1 MSKKGINILLV
12 APVMFGFFIMGFVDM
27 AGIATS
33 YVKQDFDLND
43 ATSSLVPMLAFLWFL
58 VFAVPTGILMGKI
71 GRKNTALLSL
81 LITIVGLAL
90 PLIAYNFVIVLLAF
104 ALLGIGN
111 TVSQISFNPLL
122 TNVISNDKLTS
133 ALTFGQFT
141 RSVASFLGPVIAGV
155 VASYFDDWKLIFWV
169 YAFVSLLSFAWLF
182 LATVP
187 KESKEEKPISWNST
201 FSLFKEGYIL
211 ACFLG
216 ILFFVGIDVGL
227 NTYIPKF
234 LMERTGLPLDR
245 AGFGTSLYFAARML
259 GSFVGSFLLLR
270 MFALKFLRWSLV
282 VLSVVFALL
291 LCVEGVWVL
300 GTLIF
305 ILGLMCANIFSIVLA
320 LALHH
325 RPERAN
331 EVSALVLMGVAGGA
345 ISTPVMGMVA
355 DYAGQ
360 TAGLSV
366 LWLCI
371 LYLLVF
377 SYRLKI
383 RHFKG

>member
-1 MSKKGINILLV
+1 MSKKGINFLWV
-12 APVMFGFFIMGFVDM
+12 SPVMFGFFIMGFVDM

-33 YVKQDFDLND
+33 YVKQDFSLND
-43 ATSSLVPMLAFLWFL
+43 TTSSLVPMLAFLWFL

-81 LITIVGLAL
+81 LITILGLAL
-90 PLIAYNFVIVLLAF
+90 PLIAYNFPIVLLAF

-122 TNVISNDKLTS
+122 TNVISNEKLTS

-155 VASYFDDWKLIFWV
+155 VASYFNDWKLIFWV
-169 YAFVSLLSFAWLF
+169 YALVSLLSFAWLYF
-182 LATVP
+182 TALP
-187 KESKEEKPISWNST
+187 KEAKEEKPISWSSA
-201 FSLFKEGYIL
+201 FSLFRDKYIL
-211 ACFLG
+211 ACFFG

-234 LMERTGLPLDR
+234 LMERTGLPLER
-245 AGFGTSLYFAARML
+245 AGIGTSLYFAARML
-259 GSFVGSFLLLR
+259 GSLVGTFLLLR
-270 MFALKFLRWSLV
+270 MAALKFLRWSLV
-282 VLSVVFALL
+282 VLGIVFALL
-291 LCVEGVWVL
+291 LSVKGVWML
-300 GTLIF
+300 GILIF
-305 ILGLMCANIFSIVLA
+305 LLGLMCANIFSIILS

-345 ISTPVMGMVA
+345 ISTPLMGLVA

-360 TAGLSV
+360 SAGLAV
-366 LWLCI
+366 LWVCV
-371 LYLLVF
+371 LYLLIF
-377 SYRLKI
+377 SYLLKN
-383 RHFKG
+383 

>member
-182 LATVP
+182 FATVP

-211 ACFLG
+211 ACFWE
-216 ILFFVGIDVGL
+216 
-227 NTYIPKF
+227 YC
-234 LMERTGLPLDR
+234 
-245 AGFGTSLYFAARML
+245 S
-259 GSFVGSFLLLR
+259 
-270 MFALKFLRWSLV
+270 
-282 VLSVVFALL
+282 LSVSMW
-291 LCVEGVWVL
+291 G
-300 GTLIF
+300 
-305 ILGLMCANIFSIVLA
+305 
-320 LALHH
+320 
-325 RPERAN
+325 
-331 EVSALVLMGVAGGA
+331 
-345 ISTPVMGMVA
+345 
-355 DYAGQ
+355 
-360 TAGLSV
+360 
-366 LWLCI
+366 
-371 LYLLVF
+371 
-377 SYRLKI
+377 
-383 RHFKG
+383 

>member
-1 MSKKGINILLV
+1 MSKKEISVLIV
-12 APVMFGFFIMGFVDM
+12 FPVMFGFFIMGFVDM

-33 YVKQDFDLND
+33 YVKQDFNLDD
-43 ATSSLVPMLAFLWFL
+43 TTSSLVPMLAFLWFL
-58 VFAVPTGILMGKI
+58 VFSIPTGILMGKI

-81 LITIVGLAL
+81 LITLAGLAL
-90 PLIAYNFVIVLLAF
+90 PLIAYDFITVLLAF
-104 ALLGIGN
+104 TLMGIGN

-122 TNVISNDKLTS
+122 TNVIPERKLTS

-141 RSVASFLGPVIAGV
+141 RSVASFLGPVIAGL
-155 VASYFDDWKLIFWV
+155 VASAFGDWKLIFWV
-169 YAFVSLLSFAWLF
+169 YALVTLLSVGWLF
-182 LATVP
+182 FTSIP
-187 KESKEEKPISWNST
+187 RETKEVNPISWKST
-201 FSLFKEGYIL
+201 LSLFKDHYIL

-234 LMERTGLPLDR
+234 LMEKTGLTLER

-270 MFALKFLRWSLV
+270 LAALKFLRVSLV
-282 VLSVVFALL
+282 ILIVVFGVLL
-291 LCVEGVWVL
+291 LADGVWML
-300 GTLIF
+300 GCLIF

-345 ISTPVMGMVA
+345 ISTPLMGMVA
-355 DYAGQ
+355 DRSGQ
-360 TAGLSV
+360 TAGMAV
-366 LWLCI
+366 LAVCI
-371 LYLLVF
+371 LYLLIF
-377 SYRLKI
+377 AYRIKN
-383 RHFKG
+383 